1 MYSSFCRLGF
11 SLVFVLVL
19 FTIVNLHTAY
29 ASSSYSITYSSYACQ
44 SNTWVKD
51 GAGEVL
57 ATIDVDI
64 SPGSLNET
72 GSFNLYLPVNFSVAI
87 TMEVPAVVA
96 SVSNQVYDVS
106 LQPMGAA
113 VVSPNGINTYR
124 EYKVNVE
131 PASDIT
137 HDGKFYLKLSSLHIP
152 EGANGDIYIF
162 FDATDSPFHS
172 GSLTICRAASEL
184 QPPTW
189 PNPNF
194 TATRNNG
201 SIMLQWNPATDNI
214 GINTYKIFVP
224 FMNSI
229 KELASVDGNIT
240 SYVVTSGYIN
250 APHSYYLQAVDL
262 AGNTSSILS
271 VFLEATNLPLID
283 EYVLCSY
290 DPASNTTLPYAIGL
304 VQLSGPLTQV
314 PCSFSNDIGIG
325 IKFAKN
331 VTDNSC
337 FSGNQT
343 TFQLLDANNNN
354 INIKV
359 DRSGNGDQYNNSNGN
374 KLFVIPQVTLQPAST
389 YKIII
394 APTLTDIN
402 GAQAGVQQEVNFTT
416 APDTTAVPTWPNG
429 ASLTAANVK
438 PTEVTLNWSAAIAD
452 VAVTRYNIV
461 KKELIMGTL
470 GSFTTI
476 NLLGTPMGNVDG
488 NTLSYKV
495 TGLQPGNQYEFRIIA
510 VDATHNWSV
519 PGPTI
524 SVTTSLST
532 PTATPKG
539 GAVVSGT
546 QVTLSTTTPLA
557 EIYYTLDG
565 STPSVASMRYTGPIT
580 INAPVTIKAVSKTFI
595 NYSEVMSES
604 YTIAEPITNSTVNV
618 ANDGSNKDLAITQDT
633 VNMNTLVTI
642 CVPPTVNDAKIS
654 VTALVNQPDSN
665 GNVTTDALP
674 EMVIKKIDNS
684 ISSTT
689 PVQVNIPAGTTV
701 SATSDWN
708 GNINVP
714 TVQAKNSVTV
724 TPDSGKTAIVNTVIE
739 IGYGD
744 VPLFF
749 NKAVRILIPGQAG
762 KEVGYIRNGVFTK
775 ITTVMSA
782 NTQAAGDALPAGGD
796 GKIDV
801 GSDLVLWTKHF
812 TKYVTYTQSDVSN
825 GSGSITGKY
834 TVNPTIDTAYTCGK
848 TISGIDT
855 MTVNSGFNG
864 LKYFTVNITPVIEHP
879 GIEKA
884 VFVQLSEGIQVN
896 LNVTGADFDI
906 VHSAQA
912 GFNVKPADVVK
923 VYIVDDLTNDIDF
936 NPTILE

>member
-1 MYSSFCRLGF
+1 MYGSFHRLGF
-11 SLVFVLVL
+11 YLVFVLVL
-19 FTIVNLHTAY
+19 VIFVNLHTAY
-29 ASSSYSITYSSYACQ
+29 ASSSYDVTYSSYKCQ

-57 ATIDVDI
+57 ATIGVDI
-64 SPGSLNET
+64 SPGSLSET
-72 GSFNLYLPVNFSVAI
+72 GSFNLYLPVNFSAAI
-87 TMEVPAVVA
+87 SAEVPAVVA

-152 EGANGDIYIF
+152 EGANGEVYII
-162 FDATDSPFHS
+162 FDATDSPFS
-172 GSLTICRAASEL
+172 SADLIICIAASEL

-201 SIMLQWNPATDNI
+201 SIILQWNPATDNV
-214 GINTYKIFVP
+214 GIDTYEILVP
-224 FMNSI
+224 FMNSVR
-229 KELASVDGNIT
+229 ELASVDGNTT
-240 SYVVTSGYIN
+240 SYVITSGYIN
-250 APHSYYLQAVDL
+250 TRHSYYLQAVDL
-262 AGNTSSILS
+262 AGNRSSILS
-271 VFLEATNLPLID
+271 VSLEATNLPLIS
-283 EYVLCSY
+283 EYALCSY
-290 DPASNTTLPYAIGL
+290 DPASNETLPYAIGP
-304 VQLSGPLTQV
+304 VHLSGPLTQV
-314 PCSFSNDIGIG
+314 PCSFSNNIGIG
-325 IKFAKN
+325 ISFAKN
-331 VTDNSC
+331 VTDDSC

-343 TFQLLDANNNN
+343 AFQLLDAANNN

-359 DRSGNGDQYNNSNGN
+359 DRSGDGNLYYNSNGN

-394 APTLTDIN
+394 APTLIDID
-402 GAQAGVQQEVNFTT
+402 GAQAGVQQEINFTT

-438 PTEVTLNWSAAIAD
+438 PTEVTLNWSAATAD
-452 VAVTRYNIV
+452 VAVTRYTIL
-461 KKELIMGTL
+461 KKELIGGML

-476 NLLGTPMGNVDG
+476 DLLGTSMGNVDG
-488 NTLSYKV
+488 NTLSYNV
-495 TGLQPGNQYEFRIIA
+495 TGLLPDDQYEFRIIA
-510 VDATHNWSV
+510 VDAAHNWSV

-524 SVTTSLST
+524 SVRTSLPK
-532 PTATPKG
+532 PTATPRG

-546 QVTLSTTTPLA
+546 QVTLSTTAPLA
-557 EIYYTLDG
+557 QIYYTLDDG
-565 STPSVASMRYTGPIT
+565 TLPFPITRIYTGPIT
-580 INAPVTIKAVSKTFI
+580 INAPVTIEAVSKAY
-595 NYSEVMSES
+595 NHSEVMTES
-604 YTIAEPITNSTVNV
+604 YTIAEPITTSTVNV

-633 VNMNTLVTI
+633 VNMNTPVTI
-642 CVPPTVNDAKIS
+642 SVPPAVNDAKIS
-654 VTALVNQPDSN
+654 VTALVNQPDNN

-674 EMVIKKIDNS
+674 EMVIEKMDSS

-689 PVQVNIPAGTTV
+689 PVQVNIPAGTAV
-701 SATSDWN
+701 SAASDWN

-714 TVQAKNSVTV
+714 AVQANNSVTV
-724 TPDSGKTAIVNTVIE
+724 TPDSGKTATVNTVIE
-739 IGYGD
+739 IGSGD

-762 KEVGYIRNGVFTK
+762 KEVGYTRNGVFTK

-782 NTQAAGDALPAGGD
+782 DTQAAGDALPAGED

-801 GSDLVLWTKHF
+801 GSDLVVWTKHF
-812 TKYVTYTQSDVSN
+812 TKYVTYTQSNVSS

-834 TVNPTIDTAYTCGK
+834 TVNPTLDTVYTCSK
-848 TISGIDT
+848 TISGIDA
-855 MTVNSGFNG
+855 MTVNSGING

-884 VFVQLSEGIQVN
+884 VFVQLSEGTQID
-896 LNVTGADFDI
+896 LNVTGADFDT

-912 GFNVKPADVVK
+912 GFYVKPADVVK
-923 VYIVDDLTNDIDF
+923 VYIVDDLTNDIDV
-936 NPTILE
+936 NPTVLE